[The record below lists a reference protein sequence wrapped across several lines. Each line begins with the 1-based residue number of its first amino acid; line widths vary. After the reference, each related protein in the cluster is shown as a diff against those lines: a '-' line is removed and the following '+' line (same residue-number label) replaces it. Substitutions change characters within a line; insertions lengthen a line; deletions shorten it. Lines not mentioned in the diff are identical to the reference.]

1 MRKTEWKLK
10 GHTFTLCLNAAALTD
25 IYDRFGTEKDIPDLY
40 RGSDKASFDA
50 LCWLLWKLSEQGEL
64 VRRWEG
70 LDRRPIVPE
79 SYFRV
84 NMTPFDALDARRALS
99 AVYEQAFRR
108 EHDEDDE
115 EEEVDLILQ
124 ELQKKN
130 ENLALLLRQAGT
142 QRLHL
147 SLRETMILTPGEL
160 LDLLALEA
168 RRVPRE
174 RSWE

>member
-25 IYDRFGTEKDIPDLY
+25 IYDRFGTEKEIPDLY

-79 SYFRV
+79 SYFRA
-84 NMTPFDALDARRALS
+84 NMAPFDALDAKRALG
-99 AVYEQAFRR
+99 AAYEQAFRR
-108 EHDEDDE
+108 ERDEDGE

-124 ELQKKN
+124 ELQKKT
-130 ENLALLLRQAGT
+130 R
-142 QRLHL
+142 
-147 SLRETMILTPGEL
+147 I
-160 LDLLALEA
+160 
-168 RRVPRE
+168 
-174 RSWE
+174 

>member
-1 MRKTEWKLK
+1 MRKAEWKLK

-25 IYDRFGTEKDIPDLY
+25 IYDRFGTEKEIPDLY

-79 SYFRV
+79 SYFRA
-84 NMTPFDALDARRALS
+84 NMAPFDALDAKRALG
-99 AVYEQAFRR
+99 AAYEQAFRR
-108 EHDEDDE
+108 ERDEDDE

-130 ENLALLLRQAGT
+130 ENLALLLRQVGT

-160 LDLLALEA
+160 VDLLALEA

>member
-25 IYDRFGTEKDIPDLY
+25 IYDRFGTEKEIPDLY

-50 LCWLLWKLSEQGEL
+50 LCWILWKLSEQGEL

-70 LDRRPIVPE
+70 LDARPIVPE
-79 SYFRV
+79 RYFRA
-84 NMTPFDALDARRALS
+84 NMAPYDALDAKRALG
-99 AVYEQAFRR
+99 AAYEQAFRR
-108 EHDEDDE
+108 DQDEDDE
-115 EEEVDLILQ
+115 EEEVDLILR

-142 QRLHL
+142 QRLRL

-168 RRVPRE
+168 RRVPQG